1 MAFAPAGHILRCVH
15 LRRGLWDPDKAEWV
29 VDRVAGGRQRAVAR
43 MGRGGGVR
51 ARAVL
56 VGKESREDSSLEV
69 IVRASVAGG
78 RMCGAPTKTCPS
90 RVEVKRCVFLPGGVK
105 HCKVLLLRYQVG
117 GSVDCS
123 CR

>member
-29 VDRVAGGRQRAVAR
+29 VDRVAGSRQRAVAR

-78 RMCGAPTKTCPS
+78 GMCRAPTKTCPS

-105 HCKVLLLRYQVG
+105 HCKVLLLRY
-117 GSVDCS
+117 
-123 CR
+123 CRL